1 MKWQGNDHEIF
12 KNDFQQ
18 NLVIEE
24 TVKLQ
29 LNGVV
34 RLYVNS
40 HKDVNTHVNLC
51 LQYILDIFKF
61 INILCFNV
69 FKRLKDS
76 LYDLISLTK

>member
-1 MKWQGNDHEIF
+1 MKWQGKDHEIF

-18 NLVIEE
+18 NLVKEE

-40 HKDVNTHVNLC
+40 HKDVNTHVNLF
-51 LQYILDIFKF
+51 L
-61 INILCFNV
+61 
-69 FKRLKDS
+69 
-76 LYDLISLTK
+76 

>member
-1 MKWQGNDHEIF
+1 MKRQGNDHEIF

-18 NLVIEE
+18 NLVKEK

-40 HKDVNTHVNLC
+40 RKDVNTHVNLC
-51 LQYILDIFKF
+51 L
-61 INILCFNV
+61 
-69 FKRLKDS
+69 
-76 LYDLISLTK
+76 